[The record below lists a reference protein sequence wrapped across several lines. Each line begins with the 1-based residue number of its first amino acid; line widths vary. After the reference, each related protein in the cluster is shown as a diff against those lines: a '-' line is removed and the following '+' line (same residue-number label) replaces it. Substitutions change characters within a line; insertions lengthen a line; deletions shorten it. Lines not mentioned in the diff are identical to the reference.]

1 MSELGSLGFRQQRGN
16 YVSDLIFSLIG
27 KSLCWETEQPGQA
40 DTQFLTL
47 DKAEPTLLTNDT
59 GTCV

>member
-1 MSELGSLGFRQQRGN
+1 MSELGSLGFGQQRAN
-16 YVSDLIFSLIG
+16 DVSDPFFSLIG
-27 KSLCWETEQPGQA
+27 KSLCWETEQPGQV

-47 DKAEPTLLTNDT
+47 DKAAPTLLTNDR